1 MKITFFYISTII
13 LLFSGCEHNSNTK
26 NTQINKNKEIKNT
39 QRNISKLKEDTIR
52 IKEKDFNLTFVNSK
66 IVYPKNKMILL
77 FENNSLYSQEEE
89 KILKKLNIKFYKTK
103 NKFLE
108 NYFKIINYP
117 SIVILDKNKTII
129 YQNFMPYEMIKTEGF

>member
-39 QRNISKLKEDTIR
+39 KINISKPKNDTIR
-52 IKEKDFNLTFVNSK
+52 IKEKDFNLTFINSK
-66 IVYPKNKMILL
+66 LVYPKNKMILL

-89 KILKKLNIKFYKTK
+89 KILKKLNIKFHKTE
-103 NKFLE
+103 NKFLA
-108 NYFKIINYP
+108 NYFKIIYYP
-117 SIVILDKNKTII
+117 SIIILDKNQTVI
-129 YQNFMPYEMIKTEGF
+129 YQNFMPYEMLKTQGF